1 MSKNP
6 TVSIHTV
13 TNLSREKHLK
23 ILADIINGQTYKNIA
38 EWIIVEGSQ
47 TLEESIYNKIL
58 VEEMIKNS
66 KTEYTIKY
74 IEFVQPNETIG
85 TLRNRG
91 NINAKS
97 DIIVWMD
104 DDDYYFNRRIE
115 HAVDKLQ
122 SSQLDIVWCP
132 AIYVH
137 DIVLNKTVVANI
149 LVNNSIAFKKEYLK
163 THKYDESPNKPGEPT
178 NEVMTFIDITKGGV
192 ISGELCLVKMIDEMD
207 NCNMKGIFIASI
219 LQKMQG
225 WNKMED
231 SVIEYLISNEFYS
244 RYKKIMVIEEELVYD
259 IVYFTGGHGIE
270 WEPTDMKLGGSEQ
283 AVVHLSKHW
292 VKMGMKVA
300 VYGNFKKDQVVD
312 KVEYIQ
318 WTKFPYEKN
327 VKILVAWRSPGII
340 LLMNFMRP
348 NSTKRLIADFHDNF
362 SYTLANLDKNLL
374 MPFLDKVDR
383 YNVKS
388 VYHKKCFLEFME
400 KEIPEEKFNII
411 VNGVRVEE
419 FLVKDD
425 DWIRNPYRFC
435 YCSSYDRGLE
445 TILEKIWPII
455 YKSEPRAEL
464 HVYYGMDYIYDEQF
478 KLRLKLLLSQDG
490 VMDHGR
496 QPLSMVAREKYLSTF
511 HLYLNDSIAE
521 IDCISIRESL
531 VTGCI
536 PVISKFGVFAERHGL
551 QFDWTPSDKDFNKTC
566 ETIANELVNYM
577 KDTNLIETARN
588 QLMISPTIIKWEVVA
603 KRWLETL

>member
-6 TVSIHTV
+6 RVSIHTV

-23 ILADIINGQTYKNIA
+23 ILFDIIKGQTYKNIV
-38 EWIIVEGSQ
+38 EWNIVEGSQ

-58 VEEMIKNS
+58 VEEMMQN
-66 KTEYTIKY
+66 TTHDFTIKY
-74 IEFVQPNETIG
+74 IEFVQPNDTMG
-85 TLRNRG
+85 TLRNRA
-91 NINAKS
+91 NSNATG

-104 DDDYYFNRRIE
+104 DDDYYFNRRVE
-115 HAVDKLQ
+115 HAVDKLKN
-122 SSQLDIVWCP
+122 SSDNIVWCP

-163 THKYDESPNKPGEPT
+163 THKYDEKIGKPNES
-178 NEVMTFIDITKGGV
+178 NEAMSFVDVTKGGV
-192 ISGELCLVKMIDEMD
+192 ISGELCLVKMIDELD
-207 NCNMKGIFIASI
+207 RCNMKGVMIASV
-219 LQKMQG
+219 LQNMQG
-225 WNKMED
+225 WKKLED
-231 SVIEYLISNEFYS
+231 SVIEYLIPTSYYS
-244 RYKKIMVIEEELVYD
+244 RYKKIMVIEEELIYD

-270 WEPTDMKLGGSEQ
+270 WDPTDMKLGGSEQ

-300 VYGNFKKDQVVD
+300 VYGNFKKDQTVD

-327 VKILVAWRSPGII
+327 VKILVAWRSPGVI

-348 NSTKRLIADFHDNF
+348 NSSKRLIADFHDNF
-362 SYTLANLDKNLL
+362 SYTLANLDKKLL

-400 KEIPEEKFNII
+400 KEIPDEKFNII

-419 FLVKDD
+419 FLNKEA

-455 YKSEPRAEL
+455 YKAEPRAEL
-464 HVYYGMDYIYDEQF
+464 HVYYGMDYIYDDQF

-496 QPLSMVAREKYLSTF
+496 QSLSMVAREKYLSTF

-551 QFDWTPSDKDFNKTC
+551 QFDWTPRDKDFNSKC
-566 ETIANELVNYM
+566 ETIANELVQYM
-577 KDTNLIETARN
+577 KDTQLIFKARE
-588 QLMISPTIIKWEVVA
+588 QLMVSPTIIKWEVVA

>member
-1 MSKNP
+1 MSENL
-6 TVSIHTV
+6 TVTILTV

-23 ILADIINGQTYKNIA
+23 ILVDIINGQTYKNIK
-38 EWIIVEGSQ
+38 EWIIIEGSQ

-66 KTEYTIKY
+66 KINYTIKY
-74 IEFVQPNETIG
+74 LPFFQPNENLSI
-85 TLRNRG
+85 LRNRG
-91 NINAKS
+91 NNNATS

-104 DDDYYFNRRIE
+104 DDDFYFNSRVE
-115 HAVDKLQ
+115 HAVDKLKF
-122 SSQLDIVWCP
+122 SNESIVWCP
-132 AIYVH
+132 TIYVH
-137 DIVLNKTVVANI
+137 DIVLNKTLVANI
-149 LVNNSIAFKKEYLK
+149 LVNNSIAFKKNYLID
-163 THKYDESPNKPGEPT
+163 HKYDEMIDFTS
-178 NEVMTFIDITKGGV
+178 NEVITFVDITKGG
-192 ISGELCLVKMIDEMD
+192 ILFSELCLVKMIDEMD
-207 NCNMKGIFIASI
+207 KCNMKNLVIAAL
-219 LQKMQG
+219 LQNIQG
-225 WNKMED
+225 WYELKDN
-231 SVIEYLISNEFYS
+231 VIEYIIPKKFYL
-244 RYKKIMVIEEELVYD
+244 RYKNIMIIEEELIYD

-270 WEPTDMKLGGSEQ
+270 WDPTDMKLGGSEQ
-283 AVVHLSKHW
+283 AIVHLSKHW

-300 VYGNFKKDQVVD
+300 VYGNFKQDQNMD
-312 KVEYIQ
+312 NVEYIK

-327 VKILVAWRSPGII
+327 VKILIAWRSPGII

-362 SYTLANLDKNLL
+362 SYTLANLNRKLL
-374 MPFLDKVDR
+374 IPFLDKVDR
-383 YNVKS
+383 YNLKS
-388 VYHKKCFLEFME
+388 VYHKNCFLKFME
-400 KEIPEEKFNII
+400 KEIPEDKFNII
-411 VNGVRVEE
+411 VNGVRVDE
-419 FLVKDD
+419 FLVKED

-455 YKSEPRAEL
+455 YKAEPRAEL

-478 KLRLKLLLSQDG
+478 KLRLKLLLSQNG

-536 PVISKFGVFAERHGL
+536 PVISNFGVFAERHGL
-551 QFDWTPSDKDFNKTC
+551 QFNWLPKDEDFDTNC
-566 ETIANELVNYM
+566 EIIANELVQYM
-577 KDTNLIETARN
+577 KNTQLISKARE
-588 QLMISPTIIKWEVVA
+588 QLMVSPTIIKWEVVA
-603 KRWLETL
+603 KRWLETF

>member
-1 MSKNP
+1 
-6 TVSIHTV
+6 
-13 TNLSREKHLK
+13 
-23 ILADIINGQTYKNIA
+23 
-38 EWIIVEGSQ
+38 
-47 TLEESIYNKIL
+47 
-58 VEEMIKNS
+58 
-66 KTEYTIKY
+66 
-74 IEFVQPNETIG
+74 
-85 TLRNRG
+85 
-91 NINAKS
+91 
-97 DIIVWMD
+97 
-104 DDDYYFNRRIE
+104 
-115 HAVDKLQ
+115 
-122 SSQLDIVWCP
+122 
-132 AIYVH
+132 
-137 DIVLNKTVVANI
+137 
-149 LVNNSIAFKKEYLK
+149 
-163 THKYDESPNKPGEPT
+163 
-178 NEVMTFIDITKGGV
+178 
-192 ISGELCLVKMIDEMD
+192 
-207 NCNMKGIFIASI
+207 MKGIVIASV
-219 LQKMQG
+219 LQNIQG
-225 WNKMED
+225 WNKLED
-231 SVIEYLISNEFYS
+231 SVVEDLIPKEYYS
-244 RYKKIMVIEEELVYD
+244 RYKKIMVIEEELIYD

-270 WEPTDMKLGGSEQ
+270 WDPTDMKLGGSEQ

-292 VKMGMKVA
+292 VKMGQKVA
-300 VYGNFKKDQVVD
+300 VYGNFKKDQTVD

-348 NSTKRLIADFHDNF
+348 KSYKRLIADFHDNF
-362 SYTLANLDKNLL
+362 SYTLANLDRKLL
-374 MPFLDKVDR
+374 MPFLEKVDR

-388 VYHKKCFLEFME
+388 VYHKKCFIEFME

-419 FLVKDD
+419 FMNKED

-455 YKSEPRAEL
+455 YKAEPRAEL
-464 HVYYGMDYIYDEQF
+464 HVYYGMDYIYDDQF
-478 KLRLKLLLSQDG
+478 KLRLKLLLSQNG

-496 QPLSMVAREKYLSTF
+496 QPLSMVSREKYLSTF

-551 QFDWTPSDKDFNKTC
+551 QFDWVPQEKDFNNKC
-566 ETIANELVNYM
+566 ETIANELVHYM
-577 KDTNLIETARN
+577 KDTNLITKARE
-588 QLMISPTIIKWEVVA
+588 QLMVSPTIIKWEVVA